1 MDDLRIKRLAQIQQL
16 SNKVRAVLIK
26 ESLPIS
32 ITKNKLSILTGLKS
46 NDIAN
51 IMMRFRLIG
60 YIDYVYIGGEYHIAK
75 MSF

>member
-1 MDDLRIKRLAQIQQL
+1 MDDYRIKRLAQIQQL

-32 ITKNKLSILTGLKS
+32 ITQNKLSILTGLKS